1 MAHHAHVQG
10 VSGGGARRQ
19 SRFHACP
26 TRYTGMMV
34 KSFPRVHL
42 NHLRSTFPSFGHFS
56 PQGTT
61 RHNWSWQ
68 ARCSH
73 LLSFSLPLP
82 CRPPSTTLCRRPL
95 PCAAATGATPAGL
108 SVLGPSVSSQGKASG
123 LRPSDPQISQDR
135 PQRLHRLKG
144 QPSVQPR
151 CWSGWCSEGG
161 SVLQR
166 VRTP

>member
-1 MAHHAHVQG
+1 M
-10 VSGGGARRQ
+10 
-19 SRFHACP
+19 
-26 TRYTGMMV
+26 
-34 KSFPRVHL
+34 
-42 NHLRSTFPSFGHFS
+42 RSTFPSFGHFF

-82 CRPPSTTLCRRPL
+82 CRPPSTTVCRRPL
-95 PCAAATGATPAGL
+95 PCAAATGAPPAGL

-166 VRTP
+166 VYNPPGLAAVPQVLPVRNRPRCRDRESRPSRSVGRLAGEAVR